1 MLKIRNPWGEREWNG
16 RASESDMQFWKKMNP
31 FDADRLGHTFEN
43 DGTFFMLWEDFV
55 QYFSMVDI
63 CRINDNAHY
72 FSHQTEYYDDQAKMF
87 ELETSG
93 GDLVLTFSQR
103 NIRGLDWREKKKG
116 YANATMVIAK
126 QVGQG
131 LNVDYQYIDSGMD
144 HTFSDY
150 SIVLKNLEK
159 GKYMIFSSM
168 KWTGA

>member
-16 RASESDMQFWKKMNP
+16 RASESDLQFWKKMNP
-31 FDADRLGHTFEN
+31 FDADRLAHTFEN

-72 FSHQTEYYDDQAKMF
+72 FSHQAEYIDDQAKIF

-93 GDLVLTFSQR
+93 GDVVVTLSQR

-131 LNVDYQYIDSGMD
+131 LHVDYQYVDSGMD
-144 HTFSDY
+144 RSFSDY

-159 GKYMIFSSM
+159 GKYMIFS
-168 KWTGA
+168 